1 VASVSL
7 RSAGRLEAGEAGQL
21 QRGCGVNTEVRIR
34 DVERLSGALQRAA
47 RTSGAEKIRNA
58 VALNW
63 LGIMEVD
70 CVEEC
75 ELSFHF
81 VGFVGLL
88 PLGVVPCVGAKL
100 GPHLKARNH
109 FFKVFSDRA

>member
-7 RSAGRLEAGEAGQL
+7 RSASRLEAGKAGQL

-34 DVERLSGALQRAA
+34 DVKRLSGALQRAA

-63 LGIMEVD
+63 RGIVEVAF
-70 CVEEC
+70 VEER

-81 VGFVGLL
+81 VG
-88 PLGVVPCVGAKL
+88 
-100 GPHLKARNH
+100 
-109 FFKVFSDRA
+109 